1 MYSLKYTP
9 MKHLLLLLLTTATPI
24 LLSAQEEFSFL
35 QQNLQ
40 WVEEYFYSDDVNG
53 STRSYLQYNVA
64 GDTLIDGIN
73 YRKVMSD
80 NQFQG
85 GLRET
90 PGMLHLYE
98 NGVETTVLDFTLS
111 VGDTIFTAG
120 CRENPPPNG
129 CEYLYPESIDS
140 VEVLDGSLRKRLN
153 FELFLPYSFSE
164 PYFSVSWIDGIGS
177 TWGLHLFD
185 DCDVIGGQRS
195 ASPVCGQ
202 RLTCVQDNERLLFN
216 NTEDQIWE
224 CSERAI
230 VSSIPD
236 NQLPESSLKVLPNPT
251 FSNISIEVV
260 PALQLTRL
268 RLQDLTGRVL
278 VDRPITIPSSTQV
291 MSLTGL
297 PPGVYIMTAYT
308 QEGKWRAVRVVKQ

>member
-1 MYSLKYTP
+1 

-24 LLSAQEEFSFL
+24 LLFAQEEFSFL

-64 GDTLIDGIN
+64 GDTLIGGIN
-73 YRKVMSD
+73 YRKVLSD

-111 VGDTIFTAG
+111 VGDTIFAAG

-129 CEYLYPESIDS
+129 CEYLYLESIDS

-153 FELFLPYSFSE
+153 FELYLPYSFSD

-185 DCDVIGGQRS
+185 ACDVIGGQRS
-195 ASPVCGQ
+195 ISPVCGQ
-202 RLTCVQDNERLLFN
+202 RLTCVKGTERLLYN

-224 CSERAI
+224 CSKRAI
-230 VSSIPD
+230 VSSIRD
-236 NQLPESSLKVLPNPT
+236 GQLPAGSIVASPIPVLNEVTITPT
-251 FSNISIEVV
+251 DET
-260 PALQLTRL
+260 QLSRL
-268 RLQDLTGRVL
+268 RLQDIAGRTLIDQL
-278 VDRPITIPSSTQV
+278 VSPLPTTHQL
-291 MSLTGL
+291 SLRGL
-297 PPGVYIMTAYT
+297 PEGVYILTVFT
-308 QEGKWRAVRVVKQ
+308 HEDKWRSLRIVKR